1 MIDAS
6 DPAELVAALAAIEPL
21 AAADPGLVRVVRAP
35 GRVNLIG
42 EHTDYNEGFVLP
54 AAIGLEIRIAFVPTP
69 DRRVELTLADDGE
82 RRDGER
88 RGFDLDAIPP
98 PSGTWIDYVA
108 GTARELAAAGL
119 PVAGFRGLL
128 WSNLPP
134 SSGLSSSA
142 ALELASAWA
151 LSGGDAPAPDPLTV
165 ARIAQRAEN
174 DYVGVRCGLMDQFA
188 SACGVAGRA
197 LFLDCRSLD
206 WDAVALPPGLS
217 LVVSHSGSS
226 RRLEA
231 SAYNERRADCE
242 RAVATIAATETGV
255 RSLRDVTV
263 EMLERGR
270 PAMDPIAYRRARH
283 VVDENGRVLAA
294 LTAFRGNDRD
304 RLRALFAASHAS
316 LRDLFE
322 VSSPE
327 LDALVASALELPGVL
342 ASRMTGAGF
351 GGCTISL
358 VETEAVEAVV
368 PALAAGYR
376 ARTGR
381 EARIWTVEAAP
392 GAGRLS

>member
-6 DPAELVAALAAIEPL
+6 DPADLVAALAAIEPL

-206 WDAVALPPGLS
+206 WDAVALPPELS

-226 RRLEA
+226 RRLET

-358 VETEAVEAVV
+358 VETEAAEAVV